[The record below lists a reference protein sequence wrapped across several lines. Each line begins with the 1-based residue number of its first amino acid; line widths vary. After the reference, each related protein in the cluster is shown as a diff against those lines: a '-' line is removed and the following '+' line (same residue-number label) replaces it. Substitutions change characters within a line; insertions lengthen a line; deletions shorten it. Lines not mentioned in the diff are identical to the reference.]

1 MIADKFCADCVYFDD
16 DTMQCKHEHGLLK
29 GIEQSESMSNASHTC
44 RSFEERVYRLSPA
57 SLLNA
62 AMLENDVK
70 TDFKTVVRIFDSFMQ
85 MMEEHE

>member
-44 RSFEERVYRLSPA
+44 RSFEERVYRL
-57 SLLNA
+57 
-62 AMLENDVK
+62 
-70 TDFKTVVRIFDSFMQ
+70 
-85 MMEEHE
+85 